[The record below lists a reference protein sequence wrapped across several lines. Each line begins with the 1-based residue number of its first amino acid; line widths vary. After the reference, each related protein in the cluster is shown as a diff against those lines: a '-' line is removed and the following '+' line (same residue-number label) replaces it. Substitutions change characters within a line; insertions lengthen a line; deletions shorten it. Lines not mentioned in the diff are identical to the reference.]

1 MRRIPTSDSL
11 FGKITVKKSL
21 TIKTE
26 WASLCL
32 ADDGNVIVCAK
43 YNGTPRCLRYSS
55 LEQFQQ
61 AINEKRVLIKKLA
74 VVVPRSSCILK
85 SLALPASDLDEASRM
100 IEFELPSLVPLSA
113 DETIYGS
120 TLLNRQDNML
130 NTLVCILKL
139 HTLEEH
145 LEPYRV
151 TGIEIHRIAL
161 SSLAIQFWFNAAS
174 QVTSKPTICALMN
187 KHRCAIQTCID
198 GNLHRANELTFEGL
212 DTTASSHEI
221 VGEIL
226 RQQGELPASLKETV
240 IFVLAGSEN
249 RILEVKN
256 VLCSILPESDVA
268 EKISIIPNPSVQRY
282 ADGVVSE
289 DDGDRFAW
297 EGIIALGLFDI
308 AVRAKLPHS
317 NLLPQQYAKRHVRKA
332 LLFKYLRTGCLSLVL
347 ILLIW
352 LCLVAM
358 NWRTEKMSRRIESQI
373 APIEHTASMVDRKR
387 QRVNVIQEQL
397 SNRGQITAIID
408 EIYKYTPK
416 AISLSELRFMSRHGG
431 VSIEIKGQ
439 ADLLSTAF
447 SYTDAMSKANL
458 LNNLQIEN
466 AQQIPRPGGS
476 VVVFKAYC
484 DIRYD

>member
-1 MRRIPTSDSL
+1 M
-11 FGKITVKKSL
+11 KSL

-32 ADDGNVIVCAK
+32 SDDGNVIVCVK
-43 YNGTPRCLRYSS
+43 YNGTPRCVCYSS
-55 LEQFQQ
+55 LEQFRQ

-74 VVVPRSSCILK
+74 VVIPRNSCILK

-120 TLLNRQDNML
+120 TLLNRQENML

-145 LEPYRV
+145 IEPYRV
-151 TGIEIHRIAL
+151 IGIEIHRIAL
-161 SSLAIQFWFNAAS
+161 NSLAIQCWFNAAS
-174 QVTSKPTICALMN
+174 PVTSKPLVCALLN
-187 KHRCAIQTCID
+187 EHRCAVQTCID
-198 GNLHRANELTFEGL
+198 GNLHRANELVLNGS
-212 DTTASSHEI
+212 DTKASSHEI
-221 VGEIL
+221 VGEML
-226 RQQGELPASLKETV
+226 RQQDDLSASLKETAV
-240 IFVLAGSEN
+240 FVLAGSAN

-256 VLCSILPESDVA
+256 LLCPILQESDVA
-268 EKISIIPNPSVQRY
+268 ERVSVIPNPSVQRY
-282 ADGVVSE
+282 TDGVISE
-289 DDGDRFAW
+289 DDGDRFVW
-297 EGIIALGLFDI
+297 EGIIALGLFDM

-317 NLLPQQYAKRHVRKA
+317 NLLPQQYAKRHIRKA
-332 LLFKYLRTGCLSLVL
+332 LLFRYMRTGCLSILL
-347 ILLIW
+347 ILLVL

-358 NWRTEKMSRRIESQI
+358 NWRTERISREIESQI
-373 APIEHTASMVDRKR
+373 APIEHTASMVDGKR
-387 QRVNVIQEQL
+387 QQVNIIQQQL
-397 SNRGQITAIID
+397 SNRGQIIAIIN

-416 AISLSELRFMSRHGG
+416 AISLSELRFVSRHEGA
-431 VSIEIKGQ
+431 SIEIKGQ

-447 SYTDAMSKANL
+447 NYTDEMNKANL